1 VIDHVV
7 MGVAELG
14 GGAVALEARTG
25 LASVE
30 GGRHVGRGT
39 ANRIVPL
46 GRGYLELLAVVDFE
60 EAGRSSWGAWARSA
74 GRGLIA
80 WCVAVPDLDVVCER
94 LGLEAADWSRLRPD
108 GIQLKWRL
116 AGVEQALA
124 DPLLPFFIEWQVPP
138 EHHPQAAQARHR
150 VAPLGIGRLDLT
162 GDEERLQEWLGGDL
176 VNVAVGPGESSIVRM
191 TVAMADGQSVV
202 VE

>member
-14 GGAVALEARTG
+14 GGALALEARTG

-46 GRGYLELLAVVDFE
+46 GRGYLELLAVVDLE
-60 EAGRSSWGAWARSA
+60 EASRSSWGSWARSA

-80 WCVAVPDLDVVCER
+80 WCVSVPDLDAVCER
-94 LGLEAADWSRLRPD
+94 LGLAASDWSRLRPD

-116 AGVEQALA
+116 AGVEQAVA

-138 EHHPQAAQARHR
+138 ELHPQAAHASHR
-150 VAPLGIGRLDLT
+150 VQPLGIGRLDLT
-162 GDEERLQEWLGGDL
+162 GDEERLREWLGGDL
-176 VNVAVGPGESSIVRM
+176 APVSVASGPSSIVRM
-191 TVAMADGQSVV
+191 TVATVDGQF
-202 VE
+202 VEIQ

>member
-7 MGVAELG
+7 MGVADPA
-14 GGAVALEARTG
+14 GGAAALEARTG
-25 LASVE
+25 LASVD

-46 GRGYLELLAVVDFE
+46 GRGYLELLAVVDAE
-60 EAGRSSWGAWARSA
+60 EASRSSWGSWARSA

-80 WCVAVPDLDVVCER
+80 WCVSVPDLDPVCAR
-94 LGLEAADWSRLRPD
+94 LDLEAADWSRLRPD

-150 VAPLGIGRLDLT
+150 VHPLGIGRLDLT
-162 GDEERLQEWLGGDL
+162 GDEDRLREWLGGDL
-176 VNVAVGPGESSIVRM
+176 VPVSVAPGESAIVRM
-191 TVAMADGQSVV
+191 TVATADGQLVV